1 MFFKPQDLLFILVLI
16 LLLLKRD
23 PRWFAF
29 AGIICLGV
37 SAPLF
42 AKWIFFTA
50 QRLVSYSFVFFL
62 MAILLNLRRIGDNK

>member
-23 PRWFAF
+23 GRWFAF

-50 QRLVSYSFVFFL
+50 QHLVYYAFTFFL
-62 MAILLNLRRIGDNK
+62 VAVLFNLKAMRDDK